1 VLQLIP
7 ALSWLIFLIYW
18 IASARG
24 TKTTIER
31 QRRSRE
37 VVMRLPLLAGG
48 YLIGSGG
55 RAIGLATPIVRAGI
69 PALQIA
75 GCVFCTLG
83 LAFTL
88 WARRTLATNWS
99 SSVTFKENHELIQG
113 GPYAYVRNPIYTG
126 MLGMLIADHL
136 FVFMTKD
143 FLLDRQHRRVS
154 RYKSPAVA
162 PVAHVERQLLQ
173 NYLRPPLVDGNRKIA
188 LQFRGNHCFAG

>member
-7 ALSWLIFLIYW
+7 ALCWLIFLTYW

-88 WARRTLATNWS
+88 WARRTLARNWS

-113 GPYAYVRNPIYTG
+113 GPYAYVRHPIYTG
-126 MLGMLIADHL
+126 LLLMLFGTALVMNHKGALVGVAMIFGGFWWKLRQEEAL
-136 FVFMTKD
+136 MTEH
-143 FLLDRQHRRVS
+143 FPGTYTAYQRRV
-154 RYKSPAVA
+154 K
-162 PVAHVERQLLQ
+162 
-173 NYLRPPLVDGNRKIA
+173 A
-188 LQFRGNHCFAG
+188 LIPGVL